1 MSFNPRDRRNPYL
14 LTWALRGIIED
25 PQVRELFSNELIA
38 LREAYEV
45 RRSLDSPAS
54 LSLADP
60 SLRADLETAD
70 QGLEGRQAQAR
81 GHPHDELARREAVNV

>member
-25 PQVRELFSNELIA
+25 PQVRELFGNELTA

-45 RRSLDSPAS
+45 RP
-54 LSLADP
+54 
-60 SLRADLETAD
+60 LRA
-70 QGLEGRQAQAR
+70 R
-81 GHPHDELARREAVNV
+81 LARAVLLGCSERN